1 MDNLYKQIGQ
11 RIARLRKE
19 HHMTQEQF
27 AEVLDISIKHCSCIE
42 RGVSSLSLEK
52 LIDVCDIL
60 DTNMDYLVRG
70 ETYTSLG
77 NIPPSF
83 IEYLKRSD
91 EEEKQLI
98 RDYLSLYAKIRN
110 KNENQR

>member
-1 MDNLYKQIGQ
+1 MSELNKQIGY
-11 RIARLRKE
+11 RISTLRKE

-27 AEVLDISIKHCSCIE
+27 AEALDISIKHCSCVE

-52 LIDVCDIL
+52 LIDVCDIF

-77 NIPPSF
+77 NMPVSF
-83 IEYLKRSD
+83 VEYLKRAK
-91 EEEKQLI
+91 EEELQLMKE
-98 RDYLSLYAKIRN
+98 YMGLYVKIRN
-110 KNENQR
+110 LDKE

>member
-1 MDNLYKQIGQ
+1 MDNLNKQIGY
-11 RIARLRKE
+11 RIARLRKD

-27 AEVLDISIKHCSCIE
+27 AEMLDISIKHCSCVE

-77 NIPPSF
+77 NMPPSF
-83 IEYLKRSD
+83 IEYLKRSG
-91 EEEKQLI
+91 EEEIKLI
-98 RDYLSLYAKIRN
+98 KDYLHLYARIRN
-110 KNENQR
+110 LEDTK